1 MSGGMLTTSAGL
13 GDDGGDG
20 HAYMYE
26 DPFANNLFQLPTEKE
41 VF

>member
-1 MSGGMLTTSAGL
+1 MSGGMLTTSVGL

-20 HAYMYE
+20 HAYE
-26 DPFANNLFQLPTEKE
+26 DPFANNPFQLPTEKE